1 MSLEFDRSWMWH
13 PTFTE
18 ARTDTAGAFVHFRRS
33 LVIQTELPKSLK
45 VQITADTRYKLYINN
60 RQVAFGPVK
69 GDSSVWFYDEV
80 DIAPFLH
87 LGQNHVAVH
96 VLRFFHSTTYAPSFP
111 RLPFGGLWVSVC
123 EADKAWASQ
132 LDSSAAWETA
142 IDPFTI
148 LRTDEPEDHFL
159 HIYERSP
166 AHQSGALCWTPAKV
180 LEFKSS
186 TGNSPPW
193 HLSPRLIPP
202 HRIGKAQLCA
212 LHNVKSPLSADLWRH
227 HLVGDGSS
235 DQRSGLFLAKE
246 TQHSIDL
253 EAPHHMTAFLRVR
266 FQRPRESG
274 GTLKI
279 TYAESYEDEPEF
291 TPWVRRKGDRCDYSK
306 QLFGPQD
313 IYEFRGKE
321 VLTPLGYHDNENTH
335 EVFMPFHFRTFR
347 FLRFDIDVGPSD
359 LVLEK
364 LEIETVNYA
373 LDVTAALSLSTNDL
387 DLDNKWDQLWSTSI
401 RTLANCMHDC
411 YEDCPFYEQLQY
423 AMDTRSSSLFTY
435 IVSGDDRLARQ
446 AIMQL
451 HNSFQ
456 VRIGLTA
463 SRAPTHR
470 PQLIPHFS
478 LYWICMI
485 HDNFTYYGDK
495 KFIALFLPVIDAVL
509 SYFDGL
515 IEDDGLVARDN
526 GPGIWDFVD
535 WTHQWKPHGVPPAIH
550 RTGISTFTNQ
560 LYAYTLCKAA
570 GLVQVMGR
578 SAVAEEYQSRADSI
592 VRSLKDH
599 CFDGTFFS
607 DTISSKAVLTDYS
620 QHCQVWAVL
629 SGCLA
634 GVEAQQLL
642 RRSLQGV
649 ADGRLVQESI
659 SMSFYTMRALSL
671 SGGDVYD
678 ETFHHFWDPWHLQ
691 LSQNVT
697 TWVEDSVSQ
706 RSDCHA
712 WGSIPIYEFMVE
724 VIGIR
729 PLEPRWSAIE
739 FRPRLGLFPR
749 VSASVPLNMVDGKVK
764 GFVHVSW
771 TPTETGDTEVRLK
784 LEMAEPA
791 ASRVAIVL
799 PKHRVL
805 SADGRE
811 WHLLIYSDD
820 IAHTYNCR
828 LSRANLDVRDNEP
841 ILATGEA
848 RTPSPFEHQT
858 STDALAASLI
868 PSPTELETGN
878 NKTHSITFIE
888 RIYNT

>member
-13 PTFTE
+13 PTITE

-33 LVIQTELPKSLK
+33 LVVQSEPPKSLK

-111 RLPFGGLWVSVC
+111 RLPFGGLWVSVW

-148 LRTDEPEDHFL
+148 LRIDEPEDHFL
-159 HIYERSP
+159 HIYERSL
-166 AHQSGALCWTPAKV
+166 AHQSGALFWTPAKV

-202 HRIGKAQLCA
+202 HRIEKAQLCA
-212 LHNVKSPLSADLWRH
+212 VHNVKSPLSPGLWRD

-235 DQRSGLFLAKE
+235 DQQSGLLLAKE
-246 TQHSIDL
+246 THHSIEL
-253 EAPHHMTAFLRVR
+253 EAPHHMTAFLRVC
-266 FQRPRESG
+266 FQRSRKSG
-274 GTLKI
+274 GTLRI
-279 TYAESYEDEPEF
+279 TYAESYEDEPES

-313 IYEFRGKE
+313 IYEFKGKE
-321 VLTPLGYHDNENTH
+321 LLTPLGYYDNEDAH

-347 FLRFDIDVGPSD
+347 FLRLDIDVGRSD

-364 LEIETVNYA
+364 FEIETVNYA
-373 LDVTAALSLSTNDL
+373 LDVTAALSLSTNHL
-387 DLDNKWDQLWSTSI
+387 DLDKKWNQLWSTSI

-435 IVSGDDRLARQ
+435 IASGDDRLARQ
-446 AIMQL
+446 AIIQL

-456 VRIGLTA
+456 ARIGLTA

-485 HDNFTYYGDK
+485 HDHFTYYGDK
-495 KFIALFLPVIDAVL
+495 NFIARFLPVVDAVL

-515 IEDDGLVARDN
+515 VEHHGLVARDTR
-526 GPGIWDFVD
+526 PGIWDFVD
-535 WTHQWKPHGVPPAIH
+535 WTHQWKPHGIPPAIH

-560 LYAYTLCKAA
+560 LYAYTLCRAA
-570 GLVQVMGR
+570 NLAEVMRRPAIAG
-578 SAVAEEYQSRADSI
+578 EYQSRTDSI
-592 VRSLKDH
+592 VCSLKDR

-607 DTISSKAVLTDYS
+607 DTISSNAVPTDYS

-649 ADGRLVQESI
+649 ADGTLVQESI

-671 SGGDVYD
+671 AGGDIYD

-691 LSQNVT
+691 LSRNVT

-712 WGSIPIYEFMVE
+712 WGSIPIYEFMAE

-729 PLEPRWSAIE
+729 PLEPGWSAIE
-739 FRPRLGLFPR
+739 FRPRLGLFPK
-749 VSASVPLNMVDGKVK
+749 VNASVPLNMVDGKVK
-764 GFVHVSW
+764 GFVYVSW
-771 TPTETGDTEVRLK
+771 TTTETGDTEVGLK
-784 LEMAEPA
+784 LEMAHPA
-791 ASRVAIVL
+791 ASRVALVL

-805 SADGRE
+805 SEDGGE
-811 WHLLIYSDD
+811 WRLLVYSDD
-820 IAHTYNCR
+820 ILRRH
-828 LSRANLDVRDNEP
+828 
-841 ILATGEA
+841 
-848 RTPSPFEHQT
+848 
-858 STDALAASLI
+858 
-868 PSPTELETGN
+868 
-878 NKTHSITFIE
+878 
-888 RIYNT
+888 